1 MCRLCYVVFHEL
13 VKNLMRKVR
22 VLVGYVLINN
32 MRLSCKV
39 LKRKVVF
46 EPLGKREMCC
56 MVLF

>member
-1 MCRLCYVVFHEL
+1 MFVFHEL

-46 EPLGKREMCC
+46 EPLGKREMRC